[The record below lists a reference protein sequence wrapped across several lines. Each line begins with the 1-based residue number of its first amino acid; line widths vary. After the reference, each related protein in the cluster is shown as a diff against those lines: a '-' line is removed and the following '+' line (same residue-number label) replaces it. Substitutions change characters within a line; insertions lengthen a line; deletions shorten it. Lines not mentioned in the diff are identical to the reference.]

1 MKVGKEVQSLLISLT
16 DARQVSMIVSWN
28 GHLIEGG
35 EFTLRVSDGV
45 FLRGEGVFE
54 TIRAE
59 KGEPCFWN
67 QHFSRLAS
75 SAKKMGLEIP
85 DRLVL
90 LQSIQK
96 VIVANQLETA
106 RIRLTLGEGCLISAE
121 PLPEERGEIHVV
133 TSTCPVN
140 EQSPLAQVKC
150 TSYAENMF
158 LLRESGVDEVIRPNT
173 RGEICEGCI
182 SNLFFVKSGIIY
194 TPSLQTGCLPGVM
207 RKEVMRNLEVREGEW
222 AMADLKSCDEIW
234 LSNSLRLLRVVASID
249 GRNLTKPSELFS
261 KALSCVSD

>member
-1 MKVGKEVQSLLISLT
+1 
-16 DARQVSMIVSWN
+16 MIVCWN

-35 EFTLRVSDGV
+35 EFSLRVSDGV

-54 TIRAE
+54 TIRAD
-59 KGEPCFWN
+59 KGEPCLWN
-67 QHFSRLAS
+67 QHFERLAY
-75 SAKKMGLEIP
+75 SAEKLGLKIP

-90 LQSIQK
+90 QERIGR
-96 VIVANQLETA
+96 VIVANQLLSA
-106 RIRLTLGEGCLISAE
+106 KLRLTLGEGCLISAE
-121 PLPEERGEIHVV
+121 PLPKERGEIHVV
-133 TSTCPVN
+133 TSNCPIN
-140 EQSPLAQVKC
+140 EKSPLAQIKC

-182 SNLFFVKSGIIY
+182 SNLFFVKTGIIY

-207 RKEVMRNLEVREGEW
+207 RQEVMRHIEVREVEW

-234 LSNSLRLLRVVASID
+234 LSNALRRLRAVTSIN
-249 GRNLTKPSELFS
+249 GRNLAQPSELFS
-261 KALSCVSD
+261 KALVSVKA